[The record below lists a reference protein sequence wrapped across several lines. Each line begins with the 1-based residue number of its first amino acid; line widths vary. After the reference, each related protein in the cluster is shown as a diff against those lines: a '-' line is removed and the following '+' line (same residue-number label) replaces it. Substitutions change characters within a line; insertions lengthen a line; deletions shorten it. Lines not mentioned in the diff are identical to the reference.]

1 MPTIA
6 PRRGGLAA
14 TQRRFVRSVT
24 IPTAIYATAFG
35 VLPIIWVAL
44 LMFFEYSPRRA
55 GGPILGLGGNNP
67 FIGLQHFEQMLIGV
81 SLPARLFRQ
90 SLFNTL
96 IFAFLVLPLNL
107 VITIPLA
114 ALIESVH
121 DRIKPI
127 FRAIYFLPAVTT
139 SVGVAMIWG
148 YMYDPRYGLID
159 GIIRLLGGRPVVWLT
174 DPRAQ
179 FLGISVAMLSVIVA
193 YLWMDFG
200 FNLVIFIAAMQC
212 IPKEFREAAEIDGA
226 GSWKI
231 LRHVTVPLLRPTIL
245 FVCVMTM
252 ISSFQVFDIIQVM
265 TNGGPNNQTRVLE
278 LDIYEN
284 AFRYQSMG
292 WAAAVSL
299 VLLAVVMVI
308 TLAQMRLLRTQWEY

>member
-1 MPTIA
+1 MPTPA
-6 PRRGGLAA
+6 PRRGGPAA
-14 TQRRFVRSVT
+14 AQRQFVRAVI
-24 IPTAIYATAFG
+24 IPTVIYGAVFG
-35 VLPIIWVAL
+35 VLPILWAAA
-44 LMFFEYSPRRA
+44 LMFFDYSPRRA

-67 FIGLQHFEQMLIGV
+67 FVGLQHFQQMIVGV

-90 SLFNTL
+90 SLLNTL
-96 IFAFLVLPLNL
+96 LFAFLVLPLNL
-107 VITIPLA
+107 AITIPLA

-127 FRAIYFLPAVTT
+127 FRAVYFLPAVTT
-139 SVGVAMIWG
+139 AVGVAMVWG
-148 YMYDPRYGLID
+148 YMYDPRFGLIN
-159 GIIRLLGGRPVVWLT
+159 GIIRIFGGTPVIWLT

-179 FLGISVAMLSVIVA
+179 VLGIPLAMLAVIAA

-200 FNLVIFIAAMQC
+200 FNLVIFIAAMQG
-212 IPKEFREAAEIDGA
+212 IPRELREAAEIDGA
-226 GSWKI
+226 SHWQR
-231 LRHVTVPLLRPTIL
+231 LRHVTVPLLRPTLL

-284 AFRYQSMG
+284 AFRYQNMG

-308 TLAQMRLLRTQWEY
+308 TAAQMRLLRTEWEY